1 MTRQALLTALGNAR
15 KEFKPLKKSGVNSY
29 FKTKDGQ
36 PHLFSTLD
44 DIFEACNTALTNHN
58 LQIFYKVRLLE
69 SNGTIVN
76 ILQTVLHHTDSG
88 EEIVSDGTVG
98 TLESKPQDTGGS
110 ITYMR
115 RYHIQAMLNLE
126 ADFEDDGNQASGRND
141 KPDGK
146 IIQTVMPSRTY
157 ETFDEEGNKNGT
169 YTSFK
174 SYAGALDI
182 EKYKTIEEWKAPT
195 IAQLEDII
203 NWTESN
209 LDKEEHK
216 KTKMLLIKSCNT
228 KINQITATE

>member
-1 MTRQALLTALGNAR
+1 MTRKTLLTALGNAR
-15 KEFKPLKKSGVNSY
+15 KEFQPLKKSGVNSY

-44 DIFEACNTALTNHN
+44 DIFEACGTALSNNN
-58 LQIFYKVRLLE
+58 LEIFYTTKILE
-69 SNGTIVN
+69 FNNTIVN
-76 ILQTVLHHTDSG
+76 ILQTVLHHTESG
-88 EEIVSDGTVG
+88 EEIISEGTIG
-98 TLESKPQDTGGS
+98 TLESKPQDIGGS

-157 ETFDEEGNKNGT
+157 ETYDEEGNKNGT

-174 SYAGALDI
+174 SYASALDI
-182 EKYKTIEEWKAPT
+182 SKYKSIEEWKMPT
-195 IAQLEDII
+195 IAHLEDII
-203 NWTESN
+203 NWTEN
-209 LDKEEHK
+209 TLTKDEHK
-216 KTKMLLIKSCNT
+216 KTKMLLVKSCND
-228 KINQITATE
+228 KINQITSTE

>member
-1 MTRQALLTALGNAR
+1 MIL
-15 KEFKPLKKSGVNSY
+15 E
-29 FKTKDGQ
+29 
-36 PHLFSTLD
+36 
-44 DIFEACNTALTNHN
+44 NTFQVFT
-58 LQIFYKVRLLE
+58 QIHDLVYHGGGGF
-69 SNGTIVN
+69 
-76 ILQTVLHHTDSG
+76 LHS
-88 EEIVSDGTVG
+88 EVYNMPIW
-98 TLESKPQDTGGS
+98 
-110 ITYMR
+110 MR

-203 NWTESN
+203 NWTETN

-228 KINQITATE
+228 KISNPHV